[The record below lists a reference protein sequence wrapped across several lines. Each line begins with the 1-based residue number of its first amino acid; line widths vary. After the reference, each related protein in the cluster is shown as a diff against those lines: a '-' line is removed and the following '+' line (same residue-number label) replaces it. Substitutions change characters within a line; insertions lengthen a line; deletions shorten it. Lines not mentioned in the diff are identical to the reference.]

1 MTEHE
6 LRDESIGLLQDLLRV
21 DTSNP
26 PGRETP
32 AAIVLKDYLEANG
45 VACELIAK
53 DPDRA
58 NLVARI
64 PGTGDGPSLALV
76 GHTDVVPADAQD
88 WRHPPFSG
96 HLDDEGYLWGR
107 GSVDMKNETA
117 TRAVTMAVLA
127 REGFRPRGD
136 LLFIAEAD
144 EEDGAEQV
152 GMMWLV
158 EARPDLRVDY
168 ALNEGGGERLELSD
182 GRIVVPLE
190 VGEKATLPTLVTA
203 LGEAGHASTPAAGA
217 NAVPRLAVLIQR
229 LAEHRTAQRVLP
241 QTQTMLEELVGPL
254 NGDLEAALERA
265 APLHPSFRELLPPLF
280 GTTIAPTRLRGS
292 AARNVMPGRAAV
304 ECDCRVVPGT
314 AEAELEAEFRSALG
328 ERSSVR
334 ARVPRAAERRD
345 RLVPRDTARG
355 RVPALSRRSRSRR
368 DPASDHVDRLH
379 RLALHAAVMGH
390 DRVRVL
396 AVQAY
401 AERRVRKRLPQQGRA
416 DSHRR
421 PRLRRRVP
429 PRGVPGDR
437 LARLVRRPDAGPEHG
452 DRTLDTGL
460 LRLLALR
467 LGDPTRVLL
476 PMRVRQGFEGR
487 TGIGRCGESEFEFG
501 GDDNLTGSVVSSN
514 STATE
519 SPGVHS
525 GTDANVSVEPEVVL
539 RAVPHDRRTVGKP
552 VDSAS
557 NGGSNLSEDRWDVE
571 RHDNCPAPAPA
582 LLDDRLEPLHQFR
595 LSAAPLHRGSR
606 PSEAA

>member
-1 MTEHE
+1 MTERE

-32 AAIVLKDYLEANG
+32 AAIVLKNYLEANG

-53 DPDRA
+53 DPERA

-88 WRHPPFSG
+88 WQHPPFSG
-96 HLDDEGYLWGR
+96 HLDQEGYLWGR

-117 TRAVTMAVLA
+117 TRAVTMAVLS

-152 GMMWLV
+152 GMTWLV

-229 LAEHRTAQRVLP
+229 LAEHRTAQHVLP
-241 QTQTMLEELVGPL
+241 QTQTMLEELVGPM

-292 AARNVMPGRAAV
+292 TARNVMPGRAAV

-328 ERSSVR
+328 SDLPFELEFLEPPSGGTVSSLGTPLEDVC
-334 ARVPRAAERRD
+334 RRFLAD
-345 RLVPRDTARG
+345 
-355 RVPALSRRSRSRR
+355 R
-368 DPASDHVDRLH
+368 DPGATL
-379 RLALHAAVMGH
+379 
-390 DRVRVL
+390 
-396 AVQAY
+396 
-401 AERRVRKRLPQQGRA
+401 LPSMSTGFT
-416 DSHRR
+416 DSHFMRQSWGTIAYGFWPFR
-421 PRLRRRVP
+421 HTPSDVYGSGFHNKNERIQV
-429 PRGVPGDR
+429 D
-437 LARLVRRPDAGPEHG
+437 D
-452 DRTLDTGL
+452 
-460 LRLLALR
+460 
-467 LGDPTRVLL
+467 LGYAVAFHLEACRA
-476 PMRVRQGFEGR
+476 
-487 TGIGRCGESEFEFG
+487 IGSLG
-501 GDDNLTGSVVSSN
+501 
-514 STATE
+514 
-519 SPGVHS
+519 
-525 GTDANVSVEPEVVL
+525 
-539 RAVPHDRRTVGKP
+539 
-552 VDSAS
+552 
-557 NGGSNLSEDRWDVE
+557 
-571 RHDNCPAPAPA
+571 
-582 LLDDRLEPLHQFR
+582 
-595 LSAAPLHRGSR
+595 
-606 PSEAA
+606 